1 VPRRNRLIFYL
12 IALSVFSVL
21 LYLLMQFGT
30 VLNAGRNIVHADDPH
45 SLHEVFGSLAHNL
58 THPLALLLAQIIAII
73 AVARLFAWLARLLGQ
88 PTVIGEIVAGIVLG
102 PSLIG
107 SMLPQLNE
115 FLFPAASLGNLQ
127 VVSQLGLILFMFVVG
142 MELDL
147 RELGQ
152 KARNAVVISHSGIML
167 PFLGGAALAYVLF
180 ERFAPAG
187 VQFLSFALFMGIAM
201 SITAFPVL
209 ARIVQE
215 RGLHRTPVGAAVIT
229 CAAADDLTA
238 WCLLAVVIAI
248 VKAGTLISAIPVI
261 VLTVIYM
268 VVMLKLVRPFLR
280 RLGELNASR
289 EKLNRPMVALFF
301 MVLILS
307 AYITEVIGIHALY
320 GAFMAGAMMP
330 DNTRFR
336 NIFIEK
342 VEDVAL
348 VLLLPLFF
356 VFTGLRT
363 QIGLIDSPELWLT
376 AATIIAVAVAGK
388 SLGASLAARYIGHR
402 WKDSLLIGA
411 LMNTRGLM
419 ELVVLNIGYDLG
431 VISPELFAMMVIMA
445 LVTTFMTGPAISL
458 ILWLFRGQ
466 ERPVAEEIRG
476 PQRFNVLFSFANPRT
491 TRPLL
496 RMASAFTESR
506 PGQECITALHLMPS
520 RELHQANE
528 EEYERE
534 SFGPVVAEAKN
545 LGISV
550 TSLFKQSSNIDVDIA
565 ELANNGNF
573 DLMVIGMGQSIY
585 EGTLLGRVLGFT
597 ARAINPAGLIDRLT
611 GRDNAA
617 SEAPL
622 DTRTRTLLARCR
634 IPIGVMIDKGL
645 TGVRHVLIPL
655 MSDDD
660 AALAQYAIRLMDHA
674 GAEVVFALPN
684 RPGLGLTAVVEQVRG
699 IMPERVSSIGLSTI
713 SEDLLARH
721 DLIVLSLS
729 GWTKLVNSG
738 GSWLSHAPTT
748 LIIRC

>member
-1 VPRRNRLIFYL
+1 MRQG
-12 IALSVFSVL
+12 ALLDV
-21 LYLLMQFGT
+21 
-30 VLNAGRNIVHADDPH
+30 GRDIHRAEVPH
-45 SLHEVFGSLAHNL
+45 SLHDVFGTLVHNL
-58 THPLALLLAQIIAII
+58 AHPLALLLAQIIAII
-73 AVARLFAWLARLLGQ
+73 VVARLFAWLARLMGQ

-107 SMLPQLNE
+107 SVLPDMNQ
-115 FLFPAASLGNLQ
+115 FLFPPASLGNLQ

-167 PFLGGAALAYVLF
+167 PFLGGAALSYFLF
-180 ERFAPAG
+180 NRFAPEG

-215 RGLHRTPVGAAVIT
+215 RGLHRTPVGSAVIT

-261 VLTVIYM
+261 LLTIIYM

-301 MVLILS
+301 IVLILS

-363 QIGLIDSPELWLT
+363 QIGLLNNVDLWLT
-376 AATIIAVAVAGK
+376 AGVIIVVAVAGK
-388 SLGASLAARYIGHR
+388 SLGATLSARYIGHR

-458 ILWLFRGQ
+458 IMWLFRGQ
-466 ERPVAEEIRG
+466 DRPVAEEVRG
-476 PQRFNVLFSFANPRT
+476 PQRFNILFSFANPNT

-496 RMASAFTESR
+496 RMASAFTDSR
-506 PGQECITALHLMPS
+506 PGQESITALHLMPS

-528 EEYERE
+528 DEYERE
-534 SFGPVVAEAKN
+534 SFGPVVAEAKK

-550 TSLFKQSSNIDVDIA
+550 TSLFKQSANIDSDIA
-565 ELANNGNF
+565 EVANNGSF
-573 DLMVIGMGQSIY
+573 DLMVVGMGQSIY

-597 ARAINPAGLIDRLT
+597 ARAINPSGLIDRLA
-611 GRDNAA
+611 GRGSAESD
-617 SEAPL
+617 APL
-622 DTRTRTLLARCR
+622 DSRSKSLMAKCR
-634 IPIGVMIDKGL
+634 IPIGVMIDKNL
-645 TGVRHVLIPL
+645 TKVHHVLVPL
-655 MSDDD
+655 LSADD
-660 AALAQYAIRLMDHA
+660 AALAQYALRLIDHA
-674 GAEVVFALPN
+674 GAEVVFALPA
-684 RPGLGLTAVVEQVRG
+684 RPNDGLTAIVERVREA
-699 IMPERVSSIGLSTI
+699 MPDRVSSVGVGAI
-713 SEDLLARH
+713 SQDLLARN
-721 DLIVLSLS
+721 DLLMLSLATWS
-729 GWTKLVNSG
+729 RLVNDG
-738 GSWLSHAPTT
+738 NSWLNHAPTT